1 MKIALKISNAGLLVL
16 NSALCLIAR
25 NMHNKLRTKV
35 NQREIIQKLNKVEL
49 WFLCTA
55 FWVIARNMHTKFGV
69 IWTYGN
75 KVTLQTRNAL

>member
-35 NQREIIQKLNKVEL
+35 NQREIIQKLNK
-49 WFLCTA
+49 
-55 FWVIARNMHTKFGV
+55 
-69 IWTYGN
+69 
-75 KVTLQTRNAL
+75 